1 LDPSPTSFINSLAE
15 LGAEEIIITL
25 LFRKELHNAK
35 NDLKSTIRATV
46 KELEANQIFQKYC
59 SN

>member
-1 LDPSPTSFINSLAE
+1 LGPSPTSFINSLAE

-35 NDLKSTIRATV
+35 NDVKSTIRATV
-46 KELEANQIFQKYC
+46 KVFEANHFF
-59 SN
+59 